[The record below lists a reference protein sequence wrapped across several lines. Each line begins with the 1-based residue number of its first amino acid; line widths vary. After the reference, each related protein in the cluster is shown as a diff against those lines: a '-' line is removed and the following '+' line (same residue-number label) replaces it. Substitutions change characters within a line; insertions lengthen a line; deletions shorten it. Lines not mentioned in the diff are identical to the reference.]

1 MNDTTIGP
9 YLKKRRTAKKMS
21 LEIVSQKTKINTT
34 ALENLESERFDLL
47 PSKTYVKGYIKSLAT
62 VYGENSEELLSL
74 FEDSYNP
81 PLKTQENLKYFP
93 LTEEVKSKAFTK
105 VLISA
110 TLILAVSGY
119 AIYFFY
125 NKTQTK
131 LSELKDITPQQV
143 TAETPLQVDIAP
155 PKEVVAEPEPTP
167 EVKPEP
173 APELK
178 PEPVPEVVE
187 EKKEETKFYKITKT
201 LYTYRTE
208 KVKETVDNYLPT
220 KFQNSV
226 VPHKQNVFV
235 NAVHG
240 DTWLTYKADDSAIRK
255 FVLKKGRSILIRGKL
270 VRLFLGNVKST
281 VMFLNNRPLTIDSR
295 TGVKSLVFPQE
306 QKEDYHLPLFV
317 FKDDGTVI
325 TSEEF
330 LSSN

>member
-1 MNDTTIGP
+1 MIDTTIGP
-9 YLKKRRTAKKMS
+9 YLKERRTAKKMS
-21 LEIVSQKTKINTT
+21 LETVSQKTKITT
-34 ALENLESERFDLL
+34 TSLENLECERFDLL
-47 PSKTYVKGYIKSLAT
+47 PSKTYVMGYIKSLSK
-62 VYGENSEELLSL
+62 VYSEDQEELLNL
-74 FEDSYNP
+74 FEESYNP
-81 PLKTQENLKYFP
+81 PTKDSENLKYFP
-93 LTEEVKSKAFTK
+93 LTDEVKSKALAK
-105 VLISA
+105 ILISA

-167 EVKPEP
+167 KVKPEP
-173 APELK
+173 EPAPK
-178 PEPVPEVVE
+178 VVEE
-187 EKKEETKFYKITKT
+187 EKKEEEEEETTFYKITKT
-201 LYTYRTE
+201 LYSFKTE
-208 KVKETVDNYLPT
+208 KVKETIENHLPT

-226 VPHKQNVFV
+226 VAHKQNVFV
-235 NAVHG
+235 NAVYG
-240 DTWLTYKADDSAIRK
+240 DTWLTYKADDRAIRK
-255 FVLKKGRSILIRGKL
+255 FVLKKGRSILIRGEL

-281 VMFLNNRPLTIDSR
+281 EMFLNNRPLTINSR

-306 QKEDYHLPLFV
+306 EKEGYHLPLFV

-325 TSEEF
+325 TSEDF